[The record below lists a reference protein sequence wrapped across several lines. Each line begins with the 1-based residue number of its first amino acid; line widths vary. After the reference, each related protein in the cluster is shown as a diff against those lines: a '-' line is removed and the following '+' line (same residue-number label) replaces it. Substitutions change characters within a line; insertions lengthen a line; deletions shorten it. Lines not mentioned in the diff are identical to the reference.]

1 MAGPIDA
8 VRAIHN
14 AFRADMAIID
24 AAALDA
30 ARGKPG
36 LEATVERFRFFN
48 EVLDWHAHGE
58 ELAIFTA
65 LEEVAPSVAEAYE
78 RDHRGLDLA
87 FGGLSN
93 AVSARDALETARATA
108 AFKFH
113 LDLHLA
119 KEDGHVYRLI
129 HERVSVPDQAQAVG
143 VMAGQVPQER
153 FPELVA
159 WMYPLLG
166 HDDRENMTRIWQQ
179 VMPADAFTAAIQLVH
194 QAIGDD
200 FAELARRIPSLTP
213 ESETATDTVLSVSV
227 ALSEPARTRS

>member
-1 MAGPIDA
+1 
-8 VRAIHN
+8 
-14 AFRADMAIID
+14 MAIID

-48 EVLDWHAHGE
+48 EVLEWHAHGE
-58 ELAIFTA
+58 EVAIFTA
-65 LEEVAPSVAEAYE
+65 LEDVAPCVAEAYE
-78 RDHRGLDLA
+78 QDHRGLDAA
-87 FGGLSN
+87 FDGLSN
-93 AVSARDALETARATA
+93 AVSAHDALETARATA

-129 HERVSVPDQAQAVG
+129 RERVSVPDQAQAVG
-143 VMAGQVPQER
+143 VMAGEVPSDR

-166 HDDRENMTRIWQQ
+166 HDDRENMTRIWQH
-179 VMPADAFTAAIQLVH
+179 VMPADAFTGAIELVH
-194 QAIGDD
+194 QAIGDE
-200 FAELARRIPSLTP
+200 FAELARRIPDL
-213 ESETATDTVLSVSV
+213 ATQPDASAP
-227 ALSEPARTRS
+227 ALAPTSAATR